1 MSSFLESIF
10 GYSPQM
16 ILSESPDRISL
27 RSKSRSKFIVFLMLL
42 LLQLLVL
49 PLFIPIEQVVILMCV
64 PIIGGLTYSKAF
76 IFDRATFNVMVR
88 RKMFGIGLNKEI
100 KFDEIACVKAESNP
114 LRKGTYLFLKLKN
127 HKKLLLDM
135 TTDKGYIDTVIDA
148 INKVRNPT
156 CH

>member
-1 MSSFLESIF
+1 MSSFLESIL

-16 ILSESPDRISL
+16 ILFESAYEISL
-27 RSKSRSKFIVFLMLL
+27 RSKNRSKFIVFLMLL
-42 LLQLLVL
+42 LLQFLIL
-49 PLFIPIEQVVILMCV
+49 PLLIPIEQVLVLTCV

-76 IFDRATFNVMVR
+76 IFDRTTFNVTVR
-88 RKMFGIGLNKEI
+88 RKIFGIDLKKQI
-100 KFDEIACVKAESNP
+100 KFDDIACVKAETNP

-127 HKKLLLDM
+127 HRKLLLDM